1 MKREILRSKR
11 MKGVNNLVFGIII
24 LSGFAAC
31 KGKIDFSKK
40 KADDEKVIVQ
50 YGEHFLTDRDILLV
64 LPSEYTSEDSAK
76 LVKAYVEEWVKK
88 KAIVDKAEANIDEL
102 TLKEI
107 DNKMV
112 EYRQDLLI
120 NAYNNY
126 LIEKNIK
133 DSVSEKEIQDYFEK
147 HKESFPL
154 SKDIVRYRAVI
165 VEKKDEAMA
174 ERLFNSGREEDF
186 DELMKLVLVAGTPY
200 QDNDTIW
207 HSTEVLAAQYPQL
220 NQGNNLNQLLNRRRI
235 KMSDDLH
242 VTLIRVLSFK
252 PKGSEA
258 PYEFVKPTIKNL
270 LLNKRKLNLLGD
282 LQNQLY
288 KEAIN
293 KNQIK
298 INEN

>member
-64 LPSEYTSEDSAK
+64 LPSEYTAEDSAK

-147 HKESFPL
+147 HKECYPL
-154 SKDIVRYRAVI
+154 RKDIVLYHR
-165 VEKKDEAMA
+165 KSK
-174 ERLFNSGREEDF
+174 
-186 DELMKLVLVAGTPY
+186 GT
-200 QDNDTIW
+200 
-207 HSTEVLAAQYPQL
+207 
-220 NQGNNLNQLLNRRRI
+220 
-235 KMSDDLH
+235 
-242 VTLIRVLSFK
+242 
-252 PKGSEA
+252 
-258 PYEFVKPTIKNL
+258 
-270 LLNKRKLNLLGD
+270 RK
-282 LQNQLY
+282 
-288 KEAIN
+288 
-293 KNQIK
+293 
-298 INEN
+298 

>member
-64 LPSEYTSEDSAK
+64 LPSEYTAEDSAK

-147 HKESFPL
+147 HKECYPL
-154 SKDIVRYRAVI
+154 RKDIVLYRAVI
-165 VEKKDEAMA
+165 VEKKDEARA
-174 ERLFNSGREEDF
+174 EKLFNSGRDEDF